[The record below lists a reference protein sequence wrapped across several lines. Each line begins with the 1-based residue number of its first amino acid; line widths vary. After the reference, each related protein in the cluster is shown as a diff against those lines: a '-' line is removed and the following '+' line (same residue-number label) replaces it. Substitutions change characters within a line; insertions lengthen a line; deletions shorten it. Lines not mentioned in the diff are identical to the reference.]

1 MDVEYFDGEY
11 LSALMK
17 NLDEIQCL
25 LKPYK
30 LSLRDYLALTGG
42 VPAEPLALPAG
53 YMDYAEY
60 AEKAKDIEAEV
71 RSARSDKAL
80 KARWNHVFYTR
91 PIDAGKF
98 RARMGE
104 LLEQRCKVMLEMKLR
119 RPV

>member
-1 MDVEYFDGEY
+1 MDGEYFDGKY
-11 LSALMK
+11 LAALLQ
-17 NLDEIQCL
+17 NLDDIDCL

-30 LSLRDYLALTGG
+30 LSLREYLALTGG
-42 VPAEPLALPAG
+42 VPTEPLALPVG

-60 AEKAKDIEAEV
+60 ASKAKDI
-71 RSARSDKAL
+71 DKAL

-104 LLEQRCKVMLEMKLR
+104 LLEQRCAVMLEMKLK